1 MAMVSVYEEGFFGRG
16 KLQPLSRMTVLKNS
30 RAEWHNT
37 GKEQATSPCHS
48 EQAVFNKNTNMK
60 PW

>member
-1 MAMVSVYEEGFFGRG
+1 MRRGFFGRG
-16 KLQPLSRMTVLKNS
+16 KLQPLSQNDS
-30 RAEWHNT
+30 T
-37 GKEQATSPCHS
+37 GKTVVRSGTIPGKEYGDLPPCHS